1 MPGWREHR
9 SRGRKAVACLPS
21 QFKHPTFIP
30 CMSGLLSSPSA
41 SMQACDCLGGK
52 EKQSP
57 ISRGTQESSLSS
69 LWIANCPSATGLVV
83 SHCANNGCMRAKLL
97 QSSLILQPTRLLCP
111 WYSPG
116 KNTGVGCHALL
127 LGNLLNPR
135 IEPASPSAPIL
146 QADSLS

>member
-1 MPGWREHR
+1 MWTEQGAPHGFKCLDGGNTGAVGGRLLLVFHPSSSIPPLFPACQVYCPLPQHPCRLVTAWEEKKNRVPFPGALRN
-9 SRGRKAVACLPS
+9 
-21 QFKHPTFIP
+21 Q
-30 CMSGLLSSPSA
+30 
-41 SMQACDCLGGK
+41 
-52 EKQSP
+52 
-57 ISRGTQESSLSS
+57 SLSS

-127 LGNLLNPR
+127 LG
-135 IEPASPSAPIL
+135 IFST
-146 QADSLS
+146 QG